1 MNEDEDSGSV
11 EGWEEK
17 DESTFKKLQDAASSG
32 ANYIYNAPSRIGKG
46 IKKGVAKSGLKDS
59 GSTALMRL
67 RKMFSFDLG
76 PLTGIIMGLLI
87 ISLMK
92 ALVMLVIYSVNDNLD
107 QRDISIGGKNVIIT
121 FVENCI
127 NFWSLILIAVIVI
140 FTIINFTST

>member
-1 MNEDEDSGSV
+1 MNENEDSGSV

-17 DESTFKKLQDAASSG
+17 GDSTFQKLQDAAASG

-46 IKKGVAKSGLKDS
+46 IKKGVAKSGLKDT

-76 PLTGIIMGLLI
+76 PFTGIIMGLLI

-92 ALVMLVIYSVNDNLD
+92 ALVMLVIYSVNGNLD
-107 QRDISIGGKNVIIT
+107 QTDISISGKNVIIT